1 MYDTLI
7 LGAGMSG
14 LAAGI
19 RLAHYD
25 QQVCILERHTTVGG
39 LNSFYRRHGRNF
51 DVGLHALTNFAPKGD
66 RQGPLARLLRQLRL
80 RYDDLELAPQ
90 TGSRI
95 AFPGMSLR
103 FANGLDVLREEI
115 RRQFPDQTDRFERLV
130 ASLASYEDLGRAGTE
145 HSAREIVGQMLT
157 DPLLVE
163 MLFCPVLFYGGSRE
177 RDLEFGQFSILFRS
191 IYLEG
196 LARPCPG
203 VRQIL
208 KLLVRRFKQLG
219 GQLRLRAGVRRIVL
233 RGSAVEGVVLDD
245 GTEMPAR
252 CVLSSIGWRET
263 MRLCGTPPG
272 DLPPAGQI
280 SFVESISVLNLPP
293 AALGMNETAV
303 FYNDSPA
310 FDYVRPDEAVDLRSG
325 VVCSPDNFHYA
336 EPPKENILRIT
347 CLANYDRW
355 AALDASTY
363 RLAKQSCYERMA
375 AAAARFVPDF
385 RKHVLHAEVFTP
397 TTIERFTGHANGAVY
412 GGPAKRY
419 DGATGIEN
427 LFLCGT
433 DQGLVGIVGALLSG
447 ITIANRR
454 LRRVNS

>member
-25 QQVCILERHTTVGG
+25 QRVCILERHTTVGG

-51 DVGLHALTNFAPKGD
+51 DVGLHALTNYAPKGD

-95 AFPGMSLR
+95 AFPEVTLR
-103 FANGLDVLREEI
+103 FGNGLDLLREEV
-115 RRQFPDQTDRFERLV
+115 RRQFPDQADRFERLV
-130 ASLASYEDLGRAGTE
+130 ASLAGYEDLGRAGTE
-145 HSAREIVGQMLT
+145 RSAREIVGLLLT
-157 DPLLVE
+157 DPLLIE

-177 RDLEFGQFSILFRS
+177 RDMEFGQFSILFRS

-196 LARPCPG
+196 LARPRPG
-203 VRQIL
+203 VRQVL

-219 GQLRLRAGVRRIVL
+219 GQLRLRAGVCRIVL
-233 RGSAVEGVVLDD
+233 RGGAAQGVVLDD
-245 GTEMPAR
+245 GTEIAAR

-263 MRLCGTPPG
+263 MRLCGVPAG

-280 SFVESISVLNLPP
+280 SFVESISVLDVPP
-293 AALGMNETAV
+293 ARLGMNETAV

-310 FDYVRPDEAVDLRSG
+310 FHYARPDEAIDPRSG
-325 VVCSPDNFHYA
+325 VVCSPDNFDYPTPA
-336 EPPKENILRIT
+336 EENILRVT

-355 AALDASTY
+355 AADAMRS
-363 RLAKQSCYERMA
+363 
-375 AAAARFVPDF
+375 
-385 RKHVLHAEVFTP
+385 
-397 TTIERFTGHANGAVY
+397 
-412 GGPAKRY
+412 
-419 DGATGIEN
+419 
-427 LFLCGT
+427 
-433 DQGLVGIVGALLSG
+433 
-447 ITIANRR
+447 
-454 LRRVNS
+454 